1 MVEIL
6 DVDDHPGFDSGMRSI
21 NAFNR
26 TYLIMILPLLTP
38 TVLVLM
44 SNQADD
50 LRDVR
55 EVLPEGKTK
64 VPTIW
69 PCQ

>member
-6 DVDDHPGFDSGMRSI
+6 DEDDLPGLDSGMRSI
-21 NAFNR
+21 NAFNKNVF
-26 TYLIMILPLLTP
+26 YENP

-44 SNQADD
+44 LNQADD

-64 VPTIW
+64 VLTIW